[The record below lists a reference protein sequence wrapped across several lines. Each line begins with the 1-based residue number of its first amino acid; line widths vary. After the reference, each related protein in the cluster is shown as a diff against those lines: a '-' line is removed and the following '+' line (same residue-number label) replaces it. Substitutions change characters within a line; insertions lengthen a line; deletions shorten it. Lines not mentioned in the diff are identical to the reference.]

1 MVIIIIIV
9 VVTVIIIIEDDM
21 ALVMVHGSV
30 SVSIIS
36 SQFSAAVMSY
46 NCAFVLASAISYIIN
61 LFRRK
66 KIDGCNVTLW
76 VWHVCHRQKNN
87 YRFLVKRGGCGWQK
101 VKGWHHFELV
111 HYILIDFFCM
121 ACFWKKKRLRKEN
134 IICFWKVQK
143 KISSFNNKK

>member
-111 HYILIDFFCM
+111 HYILIDFFVWLVSERRRDSGRKILSV
-121 ACFWKKKRLRKEN
+121 FEKFKRK
-134 IICFWKVQK
+134 
-143 KISSFNNKK
+143 